1 MCVWT
6 SCGAHRANDLQIG
19 YQRETATD
27 RRPCRLAI
35 GVGLTILYFS
45 LATFFEVNAKALD
58 AKALSVIQK
67 AAEIGNEKAKDLTAP
82 DKRNAG

>member
-1 MCVWT
+1 MIRQLGTNVK
-6 SCGAHRANDLQIG
+6 LLLIG
-19 YQRETATD
+19 GLIG
-27 RRPCRLAI
+27 LAI

-67 AAEIGNEKAKDLTAP
+67 AAEIGNEKAKDLTAT